1 MVTLISMW
9 PRFRFSVC
17 NEVFEKTPFPQAL
30 KTIRAVGYEG
40 VEIAPFTLAA
50 SPAEISAAQRS
61 EYRRILADENLAFV
75 GLHWLMV
82 SPPGLHA
89 TTPDTTL
96 RKKSWE
102 HIRQLI
108 DLCGDLG
115 DGGVMVFGSPK
126 QRSTTGGLSPDEAKT
141 IFTDELAKVAPQAE
155 QRGVRILVEAL
166 PSNQSDVINTLS
178 EAVGIVEA
186 IGSPAVQTMF
196 DTHNAI
202 DETEPHAEV
211 IKKYFRH
218 IAHVHVNEIDGRE
231 PGTGDYNFAV
241 LLEALAELEYR
252 GWISLEVF
260 DFSSGAEAI
269 VGGALRHL
277 HQQSEAGCRARS

>member
-1 MVTLISMW
+1 MAA
-9 PRFRFSVC
+9 RFRFSVC
-17 NEVFEKTPFPQAL
+17 NEVFERTPFLQAI
-30 KTIRAVGYEG
+30 KTIGVLGYDG
-40 VEIAPFTLAA
+40 VEIAPFTLAEV
-50 SPAEISAAQRS
+50 PAAVTPAQRS
-61 EYRRILADENLAFV
+61 EYRRILAQENLAFV

-82 SPPGLHA
+82 SPPGLHV
-89 TTPDTTL
+89 TTSDNAL

-126 QRSTTGGLSPDEAKT
+126 QRSTVEGLSPARAT
-141 IFTDELAKVAPQAE
+141 AIFTDELANVAPQAV

-166 PSNQSDVINTLS
+166 PSNQSDVVNTLS

-202 DETEPHAEV
+202 DETEPHTEL
-211 IKKYFRH
+211 IKRYFSH
-218 IAHVHVNEIDGRE
+218 IAHIHVNETDGRE
-231 PGTGDYNFAV
+231 PGTGDYDFAA
-241 LLEALAELEYR
+241 LLSALDDLDYR
-252 GWISLEVF
+252 GWVSLEVF
-260 DFSSGAEAI
+260 DFSRGAETIA
-269 VGGALRHL
+269 GGALRHL
-277 HQQSEAGCRARS
+277 RQQLGSAGCRAR